1 MKLKKTKSE
10 KLLNERERAENAKTL
25 AREWTDYCKEHNSMA
40 FASAS
45 GDLVLIQFREVGG
58 REVLN
63 SMTVRV
69 LDRGFELDGKTVE
82 KDAMERVV
90 IAELESHPYRV

>member
-10 KLLNERERAENAKTL
+10 
-25 AREWTDYCKEHNSMA
+25 
-40 FASAS
+40 
-45 GDLVLIQFREVGG
+45 
-58 REVLN
+58 
-63 SMTVRV
+63 
-69 LDRGFELDGKTVE
+69 DRGFELDGKTVE